1 MARVIVN
8 LSTGLGMRPPRIS
21 GIRLVANV
29 MIRQLMNE
37 DHRMQKPQ
45 LGTSHK
51 IVSYSCDIS
60 LVGTN

>member
-1 MARVIVN
+1 
-8 LSTGLGMRPPRIS
+8 MRPPRIS